1 MTFWFQKK
9 VPGMISE
16 AQNSDIKE
24 MPTYEEVKKVI
35 FSFNRESAGKS
46 DGFTS
51 LVYQTYWEIIGQ
63 DIQIW

>member
-1 MTFWFQKK
+1 
-9 VPGMISE
+9 MISE
-16 AQNSDIKE
+16 AQNSDIEE
-24 MPTYEEVKKVI
+24 MPTYEEVI
-35 FSFNRESAGKS
+35 FSFNRESVGKS